1 MASTDVARQPDK
13 GARPLSLA
21 GHVGFDSLPDQLVN
35 KSISQGFCFNIL
47 CIGETGIGKSTLM
60 DTLFNTNFEN
70 FESSHFEPQVKLRAQ
85 TYDLQESNVR
95 LRLTVVNTVGFGD
108 QMNKQES
115 YQPVVDYIDKQ
126 FETYLQEELKIK
138 RSLHNYHDSRV
149 HACLYF
155 ISPSGHSLKSLD
167 LVTMK
172 KLDSKVNIIPVIA
185 KADTI
190 SKSELHKFK
199 IKIMSELVSNGVQIY
214 QFPLDDETVAKVN
227 TTMNGHLPFAVV
239 GSTEEVCVGNKMVK
253 ARQYP
258 WGVVQVENEH
268 HCDFVKLREMLI
280 CVNMEDLREQTHTRH
295 YELYR
300 RCKLEEMGFKDTDP
314 ECKPVSLQ
322 QTYEAKRQ
330 EFLAELQKREDEMRQ
345 VFVQRVKEKE
355 AELKEAEREL
365 QGRFEQLKRLHA
377 EEKAALEEKK
387 RLLDNDLT
395 SFGNRRTAAALLQ
408 PPGFTVNGKKDKDR
422 KNSGFM

>member
-1 MASTDVARQPDK
+1 MASSDVARQMDK
-13 GARPLSLA
+13 NARPLALS

-35 KSISQGFCFNIL
+35 KSTSQGFCFNIL
-47 CIGETGIGKSTLM
+47 CIE
-60 DTLFNTNFEN
+60 
-70 FESSHFEPQVKLRAQ
+70 HFFTEVEVL
-85 TYDLQESNVR
+85 LC
-95 LRLTVVNTVGFGD
+95 
-108 QMNKQES
+108 
-115 YQPVVDYIDKQ
+115 YQHIVDYIDTQ
-126 FETYLQEELKIK
+126 FESYLQEELKIK
-138 RSLHNYHDSRV
+138 RSLHNYHDSRI

-155 ISPSGHSLKSLD
+155 IAPSGHSLKSLD

-214 QFPLDDETVAKVN
+214 QFPIDDETVAKIN

-239 GSTEEVCVGNKMVK
+239 GSTEEVSIGNKMVK

-258 WGVVQVENEH
+258 WGVVQVENEN

-300 RCKLEEMGFKDTDP
+300 RCKLEEMGFRDTDP
-314 ECKPVSLQ
+314 ECKPVSL
-322 QTYEAKRQ
+322 T
-330 EFLAELQKREDEMRQ
+330 
-345 VFVQRVKEKE
+345 
-355 AELKEAEREL
+355 
-365 QGRFEQLKRLHA
+365 
-377 EEKAALEEKK
+377 
-387 RLLDNDLT
+387 
-395 SFGNRRTAAALLQ
+395 
-408 PPGFTVNGKKDKDR
+408 
-422 KNSGFM
+422 

>member
-1 MASTDVARQPDK
+1 NKHDNQKPH
-13 GARPLSLA
+13 GHARPLSLS

-35 KSISQGFCFNIL
+35 KSTCQGFCFNIL

-70 FESSHFEPQVKLRAQ
+70 CESSHFEPQVKLRAQ

-108 QMNKQES
+108 QMNKHDS
-115 YQPVVDYIDKQ
+115 FQPVVDYIDRQ
-126 FETYLQEELKIK
+126 YETYLQEELKIK
-138 RSLHNYHDSRV
+138 RSLHNYHDSRL

-239 GSTEEVCVGNKMVK
+239 GSTEEVLVGNKMVK

-258 WGVVQVENEH
+258 WGVVQVENES

-300 RCKLEEMGFKDTDP
+300 RCKLEEMGFRDTDP
-314 ECKPVSLQ
+314 ESKPVSLQ
-322 QTYEAKRQ
+322 ETYEAKRT
-330 EFLAELQKREDEMRQ
+330 EFLQELQRREEEMRQ
-345 VFVQRVKEKE
+345 LFVQRVKEKE
-355 AELKEAEREL
+355 SELKDAEREL

-377 EEKAALEEKK
+377 EERNVLEDKRRVLEEDQSSFNK
-387 RLLDNDLT
+387 R
-395 SFGNRRTAAALLQ
+395 RAAAQLLQ
-408 PPGFTVNGKKDKDR
+408 AQSLNVNGKKDKDR
-422 KNSGFM
+422 KK